1 MKIVFPKEFIAL
13 KSERLTL
20 REISMNDL
28 DFLFEIRN
36 NEENNKYIGRKKSTL
51 DEVKQFIVDRISDFK
66 EGKGIVWMIFHND
79 TKQTIGSI
87 CYWNFNFEDNSAE
100 IGYELAPEFQG
111 KGFMQEALSKV
122 IDFGFNQL
130 NLQTIEAYVIENNKA
145 SIKSL
150 VKYNFIQST
159 IIELENKEKLLMF
172 KSTSTQL

>member
-87 CYWNFNFEDNSAE
+87 CYWNLNFEDNSE
-100 IGYELAPEFQG
+100 EKGYELAPEFQG
-111 KGFMQEALSKV
+111 KGFMHEALSKV

-130 NLQTIEAYVIENNKA
+130 NLQTIEAYVDENNIA
-145 SIKSL
+145 SIKAL
-150 VKYNFIQST
+150 VKHDFTQSS

-172 KSTSTQL
+172 TSTSTQL